1 MLKMFGGGGSDHP
14 LADPREAKRM
24 LDALPAQEAKALEEL
39 ASLHET
45 VSAADLKADVRIQ
58 RLLAIDEAAQ
68 ARVRKLTREVLL
80 PAPQTSRFQDNVNWT
95 RLHEYWRHAGLAF
108 ARCIDSFLQGA
119 KGAEAAKT
127 VLPLTVA
134 RALRCLGQQIKWQH
148 VRYAPADPAIWG
160 VLNKIYAF
168 AELRGITDA
177 RVNLYPALG
186 IESTPRLEFLK
197 VSMFGAA
204 SPDSLL
210 PLEVEI
216 AERVIGDLAP
226 SFTLAAQPERELLYW
241 TNLALA
247 TAPLRS
253 LREPK
258 PAPGLRFF
266 GPGSAV
272 AALGALI
279 GRMEKTR
286 EVPAGL
292 NLGGNYDPEAVLST
306 LLHLAVYWD
315 REPPERRHLRHN
327 VKSRLTVT
335 HGFNGVLEAL
345 GSNDGGGVLDFNP
358 AAAESW
364 TVENVSAGG
373 FGALAKQVKNDWLKV
388 GALLA
393 MQPDGGANWV
403 VGAVRRIT
411 RLSKD
416 EARIGIETLSRTPA
430 VSSFS
435 AGAEAQPGV
444 LLAAT
449 PETGE
454 TSIALRAGVFTRGRN
469 LEAAVDGRNHVYMP
483 QTVDERGDD
492 YEIARFR
499 EMIRE
504 S

>member
-1 MLKMFGGGGSDHP
+1 MLKMFGGAVSDHP
-14 LADPREAKRM
+14 MADAKEAKRL
-24 LDALPAQEAKALEEL
+24 LDAMPVQDAKALEEL
-39 ASLHET
+39 ANWHES
-45 VSAADLKADVRIQ
+45 VGAAEMKADLRIQ

-68 ARVRKLTREVLL
+68 ARVRKLTREVLI
-80 PAPQTSRFQDNVNWT
+80 PSPQTSRFQDNVNWT
-95 RLHEYWRHAGLAF
+95 RLHDYWRHAGLAF

-127 VLPLTVA
+127 LLPLTAA

-148 VRYAPADPAIWG
+148 VRYAPADVAIWG
-160 VLNKIYAF
+160 VVNKIYAF

-177 RVNLYPALG
+177 RVNLYPAG
-186 IESTPRLEFLK
+186 PESTARLEFLK
-197 VSMFGAA
+197 VSMLGAS

-210 PLEVEI
+210 PIEVEI
-216 AERVIGDLAP
+216 AERVISDLAP
-226 SFTLAAQPERELLYW
+226 GFALAAQPERELLYW
-241 TNLALA
+241 TDLALA

-272 AALGALI
+272 AALAGLI
-279 GRMEKTR
+279 RKVATTR
-286 EVPAGL
+286 EVPSGV
-292 NLGGNYDPEAVLST
+292 NLGGSYDAEAVLSA
-306 LLHLAVYWD
+306 LQHLAVYWD
-315 REPPERRHLRHN
+315 REPPERRHPRHS

-345 GSNDGGGVLDFNP
+345 GSNGGGVLEFDP
-358 AAAESW
+358 ATAENW

-373 FGALAKQVKNDWLKV
+373 FGALAKQVKVEWLKV

-393 MQPDGGANWV
+393 LQPDGGPNWV

-416 EARIGIETLSRTPA
+416 EARIGIETLSRAPA
-430 VSSFS
+430 VSNFS
-435 AGAEAQPGV
+435 AGAEEQPGV

-449 PETGE
+449 PGTGE

-469 LEAAVDGRNHVYMP
+469 LEAAVDGRHHVYMP
-483 QTVDERGDD
+483 QEVDERGDD

-499 EMIRE
+499 AMIRE

>member
-14 LADPREAKRM
+14 MADAQEAKRL
-24 LDALPAQEAKALEEL
+24 LDELSAQDAKALEEL
-39 ASLHET
+39 ANWHES
-45 VSAADLKADVRIQ
+45 VSSADLKAEIRIQ

-68 ARVRKLTREVLL
+68 ARVRKLARDVLI
-80 PAPQTSRFQDNVNWT
+80 PATQTSRFQDHVNWT
-95 RLHEYWRHAGLAF
+95 RLHEYWRQAGLGF
-108 ARCIDSFLQGA
+108 ARAIDSFLQGA

-127 VLPLTVA
+127 LLPMTVA

-148 VRYAPADPAIWG
+148 VRYAPVDAGVWG

-177 RVNLYPALG
+177 RVNLYPAG
-186 IESTPRLEFLK
+186 PESTARLEFLK
-197 VSMFGAA
+197 ASMFGAT

-216 AERVIGDLAP
+216 AERLIADLAP
-226 SFTLAAQPERELLYW
+226 SFVLAAQPERELLYW
-241 TNLALA
+241 TDLARA

-266 GPGSAV
+266 GPGTAV
-272 AALGALI
+272 AALAALA
-279 GRMEKTR
+279 RKMETVR

-292 NLGGNYDPEAVLST
+292 NLGGNYDPEAVLGA
-306 LLHLAVYWD
+306 LHHLAVYWD
-315 REPPERRHLRHN
+315 REPPERRHLRHS

-345 GSNDGGGVLDFNP
+345 GSNGGGVLEFNP
-358 AAAESW
+358 ATAENW

-373 FGALAKQVKNDWLKV
+373 FGAVAKQAKSEWLKV
-388 GALLA
+388 GALVAL
-393 MQPDGGANWV
+393 QPDGGPNWV
-403 VGAVRRIT
+403 VGAVRRVS
-411 RLSKD
+411 RVSRD
-416 EARIGIETLSRTPA
+416 EARIGIETLSRSPA
-430 VSSFS
+430 VSHFS
-435 AGAEAQPGV
+435 GGSEQQPGV
-444 LLAAT
+444 LLGKAT

-454 TSIALRAGVFTRGRN
+454 TSIALRAGVFARGCN
-469 LEAAVDGRNHVYMP
+469 LEAAVDGQQHVYMP
-483 QTVDERGDD
+483 QAVDERGDD

-499 EMIRE
+499 AMIRE

>member
-1 MLKMFGGGGSDHP
+1 MLKMFGGGSDHP
-14 LADPREAKRM
+14 LADPREAKRT
-24 LDALPAQEAKALEEL
+24 LDQLPVQDVKALEEL
-39 ASLHET
+39 ANWHET
-45 VSAADLKADVRIQ
+45 VSAADLKTDVRIQ
-58 RLLAIDEAAQ
+58 RLLAIDDAAQ
-68 ARVRKLTREVLL
+68 ARVRKLTREVLA
-80 PAPQTSRFQDNVNWT
+80 PGPQTSRFQDNVNWT
-95 RLHEYWRHAGLAF
+95 RLHDYWRHAGLAF

-127 VLPLTVA
+127 LMPLTVA

-148 VRYAPADPAIWG
+148 VRYAPADAAIWG
-160 VLNKIYAF
+160 VLNKVYAF
-168 AELRGITDA
+168 AELSGITDA
-177 RVNLYPALG
+177 RVNLYPAG

-197 VSMFGAA
+197 VAMFGAA

-210 PLEVEI
+210 PVEVEV

-241 TNLALA
+241 TDLGLA

-258 PAPGLRFF
+258 PSLGLRFF

-272 AALGALI
+272 AALAALI
-279 GRMEKTR
+279 RKIETTR
-286 EVPAGL
+286 EIPAGI
-292 NLGGNYDPEAVLST
+292 NLGGNFDPEAVLGA
-306 LLHLAVYWD
+306 LHHLAVYWD
-315 REPPERRHLRHN
+315 REPPERRHLRHS
-327 VKSRLTVT
+327 VKSRLTVA
-335 HGFNGVLEAL
+335 HGFKGVLEAL
-345 GSNDGGGVLDFNP
+345 GSNGGGVLEFDP
-358 AAAESW
+358 ATAESW

-373 FGALAKQVKNDWLKV
+373 FGALAKQGKSDWLKV

-393 MQPDGGANWV
+393 LQPDGGPNWV
-403 VGAVRRIT
+403 VGAVRRVT

-416 EARIGIETLSRTPA
+416 ETRIGIETLSRAPA
-430 VSSFS
+430 LSRFS
-435 AGAEAQPGV
+435 GGVEEEPGV
-444 LLAAT
+444 LLAEAA
-449 PETGE
+449 ETGE

-469 LEAAVDGRNHVYMP
+469 LEAAVGGRRRVYMP

-499 EMIRE
+499 AMVRE

>member
-24 LDALPAQEAKALEEL
+24 LDQLPAQDAKALEEL
-39 ASLHET
+39 ASWHET

-68 ARVRKLTREVLL
+68 ARVRKLTREVLA
-80 PAPQTSRFQDNVNWT
+80 PGPQTSRFQDNVNWT
-95 RLHEYWRHAGLAF
+95 RLHDYWRHAGLAF

-127 VLPLTVA
+127 LLPLTVA

-148 VRYAPADPAIWG
+148 VRYAPVDAALWG

-168 AELRGITDA
+168 AELRGITEA
-177 RVNLYPALG
+177 RINLYPAG

-197 VSMFGAA
+197 VAMFGAA

-210 PLEVEI
+210 PVEVEI

-241 TNLALA
+241 TDLGLA

-258 PAPGLRFF
+258 PALGLRFF

-272 AALGALI
+272 SALAALI
-279 GRMEKTR
+279 RKMETTR
-286 EVPAGL
+286 EVPTGI
-292 NLGGNYDPEAVLST
+292 NLGGNYDPEAVLSA

-345 GSNDGGGVLDFNP
+345 GSSGGVLEFDP
-358 AAAESW
+358 ATAENW
-364 TVENVSAGG
+364 TVENVSSGG
-373 FGALAKQVKNDWLKV
+373 FGALAKQVKSDWLKV

-393 MQPDGGANWV
+393 MQPDGGPNWV

-416 EARIGIETLSRTPA
+416 EARIGIETLSRAPA
-430 VSSFS
+430 LSRFS
-435 AGAEAQPGV
+435 GGTEEEPGV
-444 LLAAT
+444 LLAEAL
-449 PETGE
+449 ETGE
-454 TSIALRAGVFTRGRN
+454 TSIAFRAGVFSRGRN
-469 LEAAVDGRNHVYMP
+469 LEAAVDGRHHVYMP

-499 EMIRE
+499 AMIRE

>member
-14 LADPREAKRM
+14 MADAKEVKR
-24 LDALPAQEAKALEEL
+24 LLEGLPAQDAKALEEL
-39 ASLHET
+39 ANWLES
-45 VSAADLKADVRIQ
+45 VSAADMRADLRIH

-68 ARVRKLTREVLL
+68 PRTRKLAREVLT
-80 PAPQTSRFQDNVNWT
+80 PAPQTSRFQDGVNWT
-95 RLHEYWRHAGLAF
+95 RLHDYWRHAGLAF
-108 ARCIDSFLQGA
+108 ARCVDSFLQGA

-127 VLPLTVA
+127 LLPLTVS

-148 VRYAPADPAIWG
+148 VRYAPAEVAIWG
-160 VLNKIYAF
+160 VVNKVYAF
-168 AELRGITDA
+168 AELSGIAEA
-177 RVNLYPALG
+177 RVNLYPAG
-186 IESTPRLEFLK
+186 PETTARLEFLK
-197 VSMFGAA
+197 VSMLGAS

-216 AERVIGDLAP
+216 AERVICDLAP
-226 SFTLAAQPERELLYW
+226 GFALAAQPERELLYW
-241 TNLALA
+241 TDLALA

-253 LREPK
+253 LREPR

-266 GPGSAV
+266 GPGSAL
-272 AALGALI
+272 AALAALM
-279 GRMEKTR
+279 RKVETTR
-286 EVPAGL
+286 EVPPSIS
-292 NLGGNYDPEAVLST
+292 LGGNYDPEAVLSA
-306 LLHLAVYWD
+306 LQHLAVYWD
-315 REPPERRHLRHN
+315 REPPERRHPRHS
-327 VKSRLTVT
+327 VKSRLTVA

-345 GSNDGGGVLDFNP
+345 GSNGGGVLEFDP

-373 FGALAKQVKNDWLKV
+373 FGAVARQVKSDWLKV

-393 MQPDGGANWV
+393 MQPDGGPNWV
-403 VGAVRRIT
+403 VGAVRRVT

-416 EARIGIETLSRTPA
+416 EARIGIETLSRAPA
-430 VSSFS
+430 LSHFTG
-435 AGAEAQPGV
+435 GAEQEPGV
-444 LLAAT
+444 LLAAA

-454 TSIALRAGVFTRGRN
+454 TSIALRAGVFARGRN
-469 LEAAVDGRNHVYMP
+469 LEAAVDGRHHVYMP